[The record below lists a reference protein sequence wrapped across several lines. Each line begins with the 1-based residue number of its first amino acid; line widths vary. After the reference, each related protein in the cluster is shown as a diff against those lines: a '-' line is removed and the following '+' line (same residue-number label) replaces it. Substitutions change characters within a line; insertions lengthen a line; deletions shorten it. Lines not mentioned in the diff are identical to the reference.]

1 MVDLPPKLFLATY
14 IIRIYRLKPNDPRSL
29 VGIVEKV
36 GGKGKK
42 AFTHYGGLWD
52 ILNSRGK
59 GSPRK
64 ESDPENRKREKKR
77 KKTRK
82 EEK

>member
-1 MVDLPPKLFLATY
+1 
-14 IIRIYRLKPNDPRSL
+14 